1 LVKHANARHC
11 VLRYAAEPEL
21 EREPDML
28 LLMKEHDLLAQL
40 LLNQSEAERTSSPME
55 HARLLSALA
64 AREADLE
71 HEVQERTQALLAA
84 EDALRQSQKMEA
96 VGQLTG
102 GLARDFNNMLTG
114 IIGNLELL
122 QRRIAQGRISEIE
135 RYIVA
140 AQNAAQRAATLTHRL
155 LAFVRR
161 QPLDTKSSD
170 INQIVL
176 GDMRYIRGGTFDDT
190 SWVVPQIHFWIRSK
204 QPWLVLPDDATAHPT
219 QPGHSGQ

>member
-1 LVKHANARHC
+1 MHAGHW

-21 EREPDML
+21 EREPDIL

-155 LAFVRR
+155 LGVRTKAAPRYEVERHKSGRARHGRDAAPNTRRAGGTAFAII
-161 QPLDTKSSD
+161 PSCDT
-170 INQIVL
+170 
-176 GDMRYIRGGTFDDT
+176 IRGAR
-190 SWVVPQIHFWIRSK
+190 I
-204 QPWLVLPDDATAHPT
+204 TAVA
-219 QPGHSGQ
+219 

>member
-1 LVKHANARHC
+1 
-11 VLRYAAEPEL
+11 
-21 EREPDML
+21 M
-28 LLMKEHDLLAQL
+28 
-40 LLNQSEAERTSSPME
+40 
-55 HARLLSALA
+55 
-64 AREADLE
+64 
-71 HEVQERTQALLAA
+71 LAA

-102 GLARDFNNMLTG
+102 GLAHDFNNMLTG

-176 GDMRYIRGGTFDDT
+176 GMEEMLRRTLGEQVELHSPLYR
-190 SWVVPQIHFWIRSK
+190 VAIRSEGHAK
-204 QPWLVLPDDATAHPT
+204 RQWHHAQIGFVALILVLGIAIGSAC
-219 QPGHSGQ
+219 